1 LFKVFIGNTDHKGK
15 VRNYIDPYIRA
26 RLLRITEKAWDG
38 HLCIRAEFYGF
49 EGMIFLLILS
59 AVTVFSKNMMV
70 EQS

>member
-26 RLLRITEKAWDG
+26 RLLRITAKAWDAG
-38 HLCIRAEFYGF
+38 DPCIRAEFYGF

-59 AVTVFSKNMMV
+59 ACSDCIFAKSDG
-70 EQS
+70 